1 MPLNHLFVLA
11 LALALSSTVYA
22 DSPFVGKWKI
32 DEAASHIAG
41 TTDSVTAV
49 GPNTWKFQYGSFS
62 WTIKANGTDQP
73 TPFGTTAIKVVSP
86 TVWQF
91 TDKSNDRVTATETW
105 TLSADG
111 KTMTRTF
118 NGQKEDGEPFSGGAT
133 VKRIAGTTGFAGTW
147 QSTEVTM
154 TFTEIDIS
162 PNGEDGIT
170 VLVPA
175 DGTTYTLKFDGK
187 DYPEVGPR
195 IPDGLTVSAKRTGT
209 RNIQV
214 TTKLN
219 GKTFDSEEWKLSADG
234 KTFTYIQHDS
244 GTDQPMLV
252 ILHRSGN
259 P

>member
-111 KTMTRTF
+111 KTMTW
-118 NGQKEDGEPFSGGAT
+118 SGGDKA
-133 VKRIAGTTGFAGTW
+133 KGTAWQFAA
-147 QSTEVTM
+147 Q
-154 TFTEIDIS
+154 
-162 PNGEDGIT
+162 
-170 VLVPA
+170 
-175 DGTTYTLKFDGK
+175 K
-187 DYPEVGPR
+187 
-195 IPDGLTVSAKRTGT
+195 
-209 RNIQV
+209 Q
-214 TTKLN
+214 
-219 GKTFDSEEWKLSADG
+219 
-234 KTFTYIQHDS
+234 
-244 GTDQPMLV
+244 
-252 ILHRSGN
+252 
-259 P
+259 